1 MVRQVAPSSMEKLLA
16 HHILPPPLSVRAL
29 QKGDDVCL
37 VHALCAIVHLLSRC
51 RPTLAAKHLTPFVG
65 SRMRLR
71 PRHRGGEGNGHRGR
85 DHQGGGDSGSGREGG
100 AGVQM
105 QVGGDEAGAEG
116 ADRAAGG
123 GEESDSEEAVVW
135 VHRQLL
141 LLLRRCLSR
150 AAELRLPRLV
160 VATRLILARFSIE
173 VQK

>member
-1 MVRQVAPSSMEKLLA
+1 MP
-16 HHILPPPLSVRAL
+16 HTFLSTIPFCV

-51 RPTLAAKHLTPFVG
+51 RPTFAAKHLTPFVG

-71 PRHRGGEGNGHRGR
+71 PRHTGGEGEGEGHRHREEQQPGDDSGR
-85 DHQGGGDSGSGREGG
+85 YREGNAASGGLHARVGEDESGSG
-100 AGVQM
+100 
-105 QVGGDEAGAEG
+105 AE
-116 ADRAAGG
+116 GG
-123 GEESDSEEAVVW
+123 GEDQDSEEAVVW

-173 VQK
+173 VQRCGRRDLWGPVGWK